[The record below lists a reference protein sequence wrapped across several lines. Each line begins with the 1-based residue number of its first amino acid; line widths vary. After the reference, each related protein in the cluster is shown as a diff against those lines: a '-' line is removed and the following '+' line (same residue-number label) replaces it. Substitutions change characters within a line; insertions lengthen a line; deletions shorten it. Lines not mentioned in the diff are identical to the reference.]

1 LDVWA
6 APVRIFELHSPDW
19 IWSQGSKGSLYY
31 TGQKWQFY
39 ANALY
44 QLPWG
49 IDISGTAWGR
59 QGGLKPIFLNIAAGQ
74 DGTLAVAANANID
87 DERYGN
93 VWDFDL
99 RLAKTF
105 RFGQQPYLTLAAEWF
120 NVANSGQVLIRI
132 RQANSGAYNRI
143 DEVLNPSIF
152 RLGATFGF

>member
-1 LDVWA
+1 MSL
-6 APVRIFELHSPDW
+6 LSG
-19 IWSQGSKGSLYY
+19 GSGKGALYY
-31 TGQKWQFY
+31 TGQKWQIY

-49 IDISGTAWGR
+49 VDLSGTAWGR
-59 QGGLKPIFLNIAAGQ
+59 QGGLKPVFLNIAAGQ
-74 DGTLAVAANANID
+74 DGTLAVSGVPTVES
-87 DERYGN
+87 ERYGD

-105 RFGQQPYLTLAAEWF
+105 RFGKQPYLTLAAEWF

-132 RQANSGAYNRI
+132 RQANAAAYNRV